1 MSASSGQKLTF
12 EGEELDYNTDRDIQY
27 CIRGS
32 NKKSSIDSFSDPQL
46 GLNGRLLHNMNKAG
60 LQKPTPIQRHGM
72 PQLVAG
78 LDVMCCSHTGSGKTA
93 AYLLPIINSIVGEA
107 SASRSVDKG
116 SSSSSE
122 KTSGAQPTALILT
135 PTRELAMQISK
146 DANMFG
152 DGLPVYSFAVFGGQL
167 LGYELETLKEGRV
180 DILVATPGRL
190 LHLLSE
196 FDVLT
201 LGKIQYFVVD
211 EADEMFNRGFF
222 SNIRNIV
229 DQFLIPKVSYPL
241 F

>member
-32 NKKSSIDSFSDPQL
+32 NKKSSINSFSDPQL

-60 LQKPTPIQRHGM
+60 LKKPTPIQRHGM

-93 AYLLPIINSIVGEA
+93 AYLLPIINSIVGDA
-107 SASRSVDKG
+107 LASRSAYKGSG
-116 SSSSSE
+116 SSSGKE
-122 KTSGAQPTALILT
+122 KTSETKPTALILT

-146 DANMFG
+146 DANMFVE
-152 DGLPVYSFAVFGGQL
+152 GLPVSSFAVFGGQF
-167 LGYELETLKEGRV
+167 LGYELEKLKEGRV

-196 FDVLT
+196 FDVLA
-201 LGKIQYFVVD
+201 LGKIRYFVVH
-211 EADEMFNRGFF
+211 EADEMFDRGFF
-222 SNIRNIV
+222 SHIRNIV
-229 DQFLIPKVSYPL
+229 DQFM
-241 F
+241 